1 MSNQGVVF
9 KEKRKRGNF
18 DPLENP
24 EVRRI
29 VFLIAKIVLGAIL
42 LFYAAFPVVWT
53 ISASFNPGDSI
64 RGQTLIPANPTLDN
78 YREILQDEPFMLWIW
93 NSVKIASIS
102 AIAAGILTT
111 VSAYSFSRY
120 RFTGRSTL
128 LGGVLVI
135 QVFPNLLAMV
145 AIYALLLQIGQYA
158 PSFGLNSHGGLILVF
173 MGGIMG
179 TNVWLMKG
187 YFDSIPKDL
196 DESALV
202 DGANRFEIFYKIML
216 PLVRPMLAVVIVLT
230 FFGVYSAWF
239 LPNLLLTSEDLYPLM
254 LGLQS
259 FIADSYSKNW
269 GPFAAGA
276 VMGALPQ
283 LIVYFLLQDWIV
295 GGLTAGSV
303 KG

>member
-1 MSNQGVVF
+1 MSSQVY
-9 KEKRKRGNF
+9 KEKPKRSQASW
-18 DPLENP
+18 LENP
-24 EVRRI
+24 AVQKAI
-29 VFLIAKIVLGAIL
+29 TILVKAVIGGVLLA
-42 LFYAAFPVVWT
+42 YAAFPIIWT
-53 ISASFNPGDSI
+53 ISAAFNPTDSL
-64 RGQTLIPANPTLDN
+64 RGQALIPANPTLDN
-78 YREILQDEPFMLWIW
+78 FRTMLEDEPYLLWMW
-93 NSVKIASIS
+93 NSIKIASIS

-111 VSAYSFSRY
+111 ASAYAFSRY
-120 RFTGRSTL
+120 RFRGRSSL

-145 AIYALLLQIGQYA
+145 AIYALLLQIGQYI
-158 PSFGLNSHGGLILVF
+158 PSLGLNSHGGLILVF

-216 PLVRPMLAVVIVLT
+216 PLVRPMVAVVIVLT
-230 FFGVYSAWF
+230 FFGVFSAWF
-239 LPNLLLTSEDLYPLM
+239 LPNLLLTDEKLYPLM

-259 FIADSYSKNW
+259 FIDGQYSKNW

-276 VMGALPQ
+276 IIGAIPQ
-283 LIVYFLLQDWIV
+283 LLVYFALQDWIV